1 MSQIQKWSVKGRW
14 FDVCRCAVPCPCS
27 WAQPP
32 DDDFCDGSLLW
43 HIDEGHY
50 GGTRLD
56 GLNMAMVIAFKGNFW
71 GKDEKEGPRDMK
83 NALFVDARA
92 DDDQRGALQSI
103 FGGQAGGWPQ
113 MMSKALA
120 KAEMKGFEVATI
132 DLDIAPDLSSWRAEV
147 PGKLRAAASALFGPT
162 SNGKV
167 PEIRNLPGAETGP
180 GGVATWG
187 KVTADTVDAFGF
199 QWDRAGKSS
208 KLIAFE
214 WSGPD

>member
-1 MSQIQKWSVKGRW
+1 MADIPKWRLKGRW
-14 FDVCRCAVPCPCS
+14 FDVCRCAIPCPCS

-50 GGTRLD
+50 GDLRLD
-56 GLNMAMVIAFKGNFW
+56 GLSMAMVIAFKRNFW
-71 GKDEKEGPRDMK
+71 GKGDDGPTDIK
-83 NALFVDARA
+83 QALFMDARA
-92 DDDQRGALQSI
+92 DEDQRGALQNI
-103 FGGQAGGWPQ
+103 FGGQVGGWPKVIGAIT
-113 MMSKALA
+113 SRG
-120 KAEMKGFEVATI
+120 EMKGFEVATI
-132 DLDIAPDLSSWRAEV
+132 EFDIAEDLTSWSAEV
-147 PGKLRAAASALFGPT
+147 PGRLRAAATALFGPT

-167 PEIRNLPGAETGP
+167 PEIRHLPGAETGP

-187 KVTADTVDAFGF
+187 KVTADRVDAFGF